1 MAVSLFYQDYNKA
14 FTDLSN
20 QTKRPNAGPVQSE
33 KMSQLEQELRSDNKD
48 DKEKRANM
56 AAGTAAVPTDQQRRQ
71 IQSLVPRD
79 TGFRRTGNKL
89 GDYSAILGQQRT
101 DAQMSHLAQPMLVS
115 TIESKRGDF
124 RLQDANQQYGILSSS
139 FGLAARS
146 NRVFKKAKKN
156 PKMNNQDH
164 WM

>member
-1 MAVSLFYQDYNKA
+1 MAVSLFHQDYNKA
-14 FTDLSN
+14 FTDLS
-20 QTKRPNAGPVQSE
+20 QTKRPNAGPVKSE

-56 AAGTAAVPTDQQRRQ
+56 AAGNAAVPTPQQRRQ
-71 IQSLVPRD
+71 IQSLVPQD
-79 TGFRRTGNKL
+79 TGFRRTGNRL
-89 GDYSAILGQQRT
+89 GDYSAILGQQRG
-101 DAQMSHLAQPMLVS
+101 DFQHLAQPMLAS

-124 RLQDANQQYGILSSS
+124 RLQDANQQYGILSST

>member
-1 MAVSLFYQDYNKA
+1 MAVSLFHQSYNQA
-14 FTDLSN
+14 FTDLS

-56 AAGTAAVPTDQQRRQ
+56 AAGNAAVPTPQQRRQ
-71 IQSLVPRD
+71 IQSLVPQD

-89 GDYSAILGQQRT
+89 GDYSAILSQQRS
-101 DAQMSHLAQPMLVS
+101 DAMHLAAPMLSS

-124 RLQDANQQYGILSSS
+124 RLQDANEQYSMLSST
-139 FGLAARS
+139 FGLATRS
-146 NRVFKKAKKN
+146 NRTWKRAKKN
-156 PKMNNQDH
+156 PKMSNQDH
-164 WM
+164 WL

>member
-1 MAVSLFYQDYNKA
+1 MAVSLFHQDYNKA

-33 KMSQLEQELRSDNKD
+33 KMSQLEQELRSDNKN

-56 AAGTAAVPTDQQRRQ
+56 AAGAAEVPTPQQRRQ

-89 GDYSAILGQQRT
+89 GDYSAILGQQRG
-101 DAQMSHLAQPMLVS
+101 DVQHLAQSMLAS

-124 RLQDANQQYGILSSS
+124 RLQDANAQYGILSST